1 MSVIVTGDGCFGKWC
16 YFEGKVIMKAF
27 KVKQLKIKISGIIFN
42 LTCANFK
49 QNLSNKEVLQ

>member
-1 MSVIVTGDGCFGKWC
+1 MSVILTGDGCLGEWG

-42 LTCANFK
+42 PTCASFK